1 MLQNRSNV
9 LHKTGDSWEPQ
20 IDDSC
25 KPKARVIGAI
35 IAGLLGG
42 TLQLCKRT
50 YTISNN
56 MTLWVTVSRSKPQTN
71 LGCSFLASGAKAGRG
86 GAESLRDSKMEK
98 KKQSQCDI
106 GHFLCTVKLYAQRVF
121 KRKVSFAK
129 TESEAGH
136 SRIHSQS

>member
-71 LGCSFLASGAKAGRG
+71 LGCSFLASGAKAGG
-86 GAESLRDSKMEK
+86 GGGGRELERQQNGK
-98 KKQSQCDI
+98 KKSSPNVI
-106 GHFLCTVKLYAQRVF
+106 
-121 KRKVSFAK
+121 
-129 TESEAGH
+129 
-136 SRIHSQS
+136 